1 MPRCG
6 GLGVVFCRPGPYH
19 IYNPH
24 DVVPIVPTRSM
35 GFADST
41 REYAVADSGSILLRE
56 RTDTFGVH
64 GHMLRVCSGIKAHSI
79 DGYAK
84 ALAASVN
91 LPRP

>member
-1 MPRCG
+1 M
-6 GLGVVFCRPGPYH
+6 FCRPGPYH